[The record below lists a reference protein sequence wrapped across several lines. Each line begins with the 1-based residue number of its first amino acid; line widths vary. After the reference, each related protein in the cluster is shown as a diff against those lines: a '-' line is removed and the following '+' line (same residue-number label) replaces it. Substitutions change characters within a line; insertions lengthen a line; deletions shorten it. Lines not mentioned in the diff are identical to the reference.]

1 MKNGAAQ
8 SKGNPRKS
16 NPKTPLNMKNRA
28 AQSKGKLTQEQPKNT
43 FEYEERGCIKQEQP
57 CARATQKHF

>member
-28 AQSKGKLTQEQPKNT
+28 AQSKGNPTREQPQNP

-57 CARATQKHF
+57 